1 MQFHAFGDKNQKSL
15 LALHG
20 MLYFHTDEYLN
31 ALRAVLEGQV

>member
-1 MQFHAFGDKNQKSL
+1 MQFHAFGDRKNNSI

-31 ALRAVLEGQV
+31 ALRAVLEGQA